1 MADRSPSS
9 RATGGLRWLLLLPL
23 LLQLLAVATLVVG
36 RDTLVLRDV
45 LATHLPMKQAQAL
58 AMRQGALPELDVYR
72 GGGQPLLGNPNG
84 APFYPTNALYLV
96 APPIWA
102 LNAHLWLHFL
112 IAPWSLAWLA
122 RRLGCSRAAAWAG
135 GAVYATSGWFLS
147 QTSFY
152 DLVPAAALA
161 PAFVAAC
168 LAARDGAGGAARRG
182 RGGWRAAAAAGGLWA
197 LLLLGGDPA
206 VAALTLVAAVLAL
219 LLVRPR
225 VDDATHGADG
235 DAARGEESE
244 AGDERSTRTSA
255 GDAEGDAVVH
265 DRATRGGAGAGLAAR
280 WLPLL
285 LALAFGTAVA
295 LPQVVELLRILPTST
310 RGVRG
315 YDATAS
321 TVGSW
326 DPRQAIE
333 QLLPLPFGRVDRAG
347 PGGFWGQRF
356 HTGMLPL
363 FITLYPGLLPL
374 ALAAAAGRA
383 RGRGGAFA
391 WTALGLGLFVALG
404 RFNPLV
410 AALAALPAGGV
421 VRFPVKAW
429 LLVALGLSALA
440 AVGWQRAIGEGDAAA
455 ARRLRATLLALAGVL
470 LVAAVVAFAARE
482 PLQAWMESVLP
493 RPAPR
498 SLVAGEA
505 RRWALT
511 LAGLAGLAGTLAALL
526 ARRASEAAK
535 DATAAAAASAAPAVA
550 SLAAASNAPAP
561 APMMAMVADPG
572 LALAAVALSLHVG
585 AQLLLLAPATMAR
598 DRVSPYT
605 RSPVFAAALPAGTS
619 LAHGSVSRLFG
630 PFPRRAAPHGEG
642 RWLTR
647 QAAAA
652 GQPLVGVPLG
662 WRYELAASPEGLDGF
677 LTRLALEAV
686 KASDDARRVRLLR
699 VWGVEALLLE
709 RPLAAGTDGVRLV
722 TTARGPLADVLLY
735 RIDGAT
741 TEVRRVAGAR
751 RAPDPRAAIAT
762 LLDPGFDARTEVL
775 LPGGGPPTPR
785 GSGATRTVR
794 AGSEALNITT
804 DGARPGWIV
813 VQRAW
818 QPHWRASV
826 DGHRAEVTAADLHRL
841 AVAVPAGAH
850 EVRLWVD
857 RRPLLRSAL
866 AGAAGL
872 LGLLG
877 LLAMGLRGRKLSPPS

>member
-9 RATGGLRWLLLLPL
+9 RATGGLRRLLLLPL
-23 LLQLLAVATLVVG
+23 LLQLLAVGTLVVG

-58 AMRQGALPELDVYR
+58 AMRQGELPELDVYR

-122 RRLGCSRAAAWAG
+122 RRLGCSRAAAWVG

-168 LAARDGAGGAARRG
+168 LAARDGAGAGARRA

-206 VAALTLVAAVLAL
+206 VAALTLVAAALAL

-244 AGDERSTRTSA
+244 AGDELSTRTGA
-255 GDAEGDAVVH
+255 GDAEGDALVH
-265 DRATRGGAGAGLAAR
+265 DRATRGGAGLAAR

-285 LALAFGTAVA
+285 LALACGTALA
-295 LPQVVELLRILPTST
+295 LPQIVELLRILPTST

-374 ALAAAAGRA
+374 GLAAAAGRA

-429 LLVALGLSALA
+429 LLVAVGLSTLA
-440 AVGWQRAIGEGDAAA
+440 AVGWQRAIDEGDAAA
-455 ARRLRATLLALAGVL
+455 ARRLRATLLALAAVL
-470 LVAAVVAFAARE
+470 LVAAVVAFAAHE

-493 RPAPR
+493 RAAPR

-526 ARRASEAAK
+526 ERRASAAAK
-535 DATAAAAASAAPAVA
+535 DATVATAASAAPAVA
-550 SLAAASNAPAP
+550 SLAAASNAPAV
-561 APMMAMVADPG
+561 APMMAMPAGPG
-572 LALAAVALSLHVG
+572 SALAAVALSLHVG

-605 RSPVFAAALPAGTS
+605 RAPAFAAALPAGTTV
-619 LAHGSVSRLFG
+619 AHGSVSRLFG

-709 RPLAAGTDGVRLV
+709 RPLATGTDGAQLV

-735 RIDGAT
+735 RIEGAT

-751 RAPDPRAAIAT
+751 RAADPRAAIAA
-762 LLDPGFDARTEVL
+762 LLDPGFDARTEVV
-775 LPGGGPPTPR
+775 LPGGGPPTPGGR
-785 GSGATRTVR
+785 GATRTVR
-794 AGSEALNITT
+794 AGIEALDIIT
-804 DGARPGWIV
+804 DGARTGWIV

-826 DGHRAEVTAADLHRL
+826 DGRPAEVTAADLHRL

-866 AGAAGL
+866 AAAVGL

-877 LLAMGLRGRKLSPPS
+877 LLAMGLRGRRPPLPS